1 MPSDPFTAAL
11 LKDLSTLSTCVVA
24 SAIETFSERLRN
36 VGFTNASIHSMFPEM
51 PPVAGYAATARI
63 RASDP
68 PMEGRRYYDHTEWWN
83 ELLTVPAPRIVVIE
97 DLDDPAGL
105 GAFIGEVHARI
116 LQRLECVAVVTNGG
130 VRDLPAVRKM
140 GFPMFAGN
148 AVVSHAYA
156 HIFDF
161 GGPVRVG
168 GLEVRRGD
176 LIHADLHG
184 VQTIPASIATK
195 VPAAARDI
203 LQKRKLLMDFC
214 ESPHFSLEALRR
226 KVKEIES

>member
-1 MPSDPFTAAL
+1 
-11 LKDLSTLSTCVVA
+11 
-24 SAIETFSERLRN
+24 
-36 VGFTNASIHSMFPEM
+36 
-51 PPVAGYAATARI
+51 
-63 RASDP
+63 
-68 PMEGRRYYDHTEWWN
+68 
-83 ELLTVPAPRIVVIE
+83 
-97 DLDDPAGL
+97 
-105 GAFIGEVHARI
+105 
-116 LQRLECVAVVTNGG
+116 
-130 VRDLPAVRKM
+130 M

-148 AVVSHAYA
+148 VAVSHAYA
-156 HIFDF
+156 HFFDF

-195 VPAAARDI
+195 IPAAAQDI

-214 ESPHFSLEALRR
+214 ESPNFSLETLRR

>member
-1 MPSDPFTAAL
+1 M
-11 LKDLSTLSTCVVA
+11 
-24 SAIETFSERLRN
+24 
-36 VGFTNASIHSMFPEM
+36 
-51 PPVAGYAATARI
+51 
-63 RASDP
+63 
-68 PMEGRRYYDHTEWWN
+68 
-83 ELLTVPAPRIVVIE
+83 IE

-105 GAFIGEVHARI
+105 GAFIGEVHAKI

-176 LIHADLHG
+176 LIHADFHG
-184 VQTIPASIATK
+184 VQTIPRASRQKSSCRARHLAKAEAIDGFLRIA
-195 VPAAARDI
+195 PLFARGAPSKGQGNRI
-203 LQKRKLLMDFC
+203 VSSQALQ
-214 ESPHFSLEALRR
+214 ESETIRR
-226 KVKEIES
+226 V